1 MMDWRNHSGDH
12 RPIKKSFDP
21 SVHGDMLRKTAR
33 LQQLRYAALAAEF
46 GSFRRVG
53 RMVGKNSSQVSR
65 KIADLEDH
73 LGVSLFERGAFGV
86 RPTVAGSQ
94 FIVSIRAAL
103 DQIDEAIAV
112 AGAAGRAET
121 GILRLGIIL
130 TIAQGALRRLIEA
143 YADQHADIE
152 LVLVDGG
159 RSGHLAAIRAH
170 TLDVAFL
177 PGDVSYDGFDAEVF
191 WREQVH
197 LAISHTHRLA
207 EQDRIDWAD
216 LAEDRFLVCRTEPGP
231 EVRRY
236 ILRRAEAHGFVP
248 DIRHEDVGQETLMN
262 LVAMGR
268 GVTPV
273 AEAWKGVG
281 LPGLILLPIGSDDD
295 IVPFSAYWS
304 PANDNPALRR
314 FLSLA
319 RIEAKRNGAL
329 CAPSRTPDPSP

>member
-1 MMDWRNHSGDH
+1 MGQHAYTEGQE
-12 RPIKKSFDP
+12 PIKTTFDT
-21 SVHGDMLRKTAR
+21 SVHGDMFRKTAR

-53 RMVGKNSSQVSR
+53 RVVGKNPSQISR

-86 RPTVAGSQ
+86 RPTIAGSQ

-103 DQIDEAIAV
+103 DQIDEAVAI

-121 GILRLGIIL
+121 GILRIGIVL
-130 TIAQGALRRLIEA
+130 TIAKGALRHLIEA

-177 PGDVSYDGFDAEVF
+177 PGDVSYDGFDVEIF

-197 LAISHTHRLA
+197 LAISDTHRLA
-207 EQDRIDWAD
+207 ELDRIDWAD
-216 LAEDRFLVCRTEPGP
+216 LAEDRFLVCRAEPGP

-236 ILRRAEAHGFVP
+236 ILRRAETHGFVP
-248 DIRHEDVGQETLMN
+248 NIRHEDVGQETLMN

-273 AEAWKGVG
+273 AEAWTGVG
-281 LPGLILLPIGSDDD
+281 LPGLALVPLGDEDD
-295 IVPFSAYWS
+295 IVPFSGYWS

-319 RIEAKRNGAL
+319 RIEAKRNGAPS
-329 CAPSRTPDPSP
+329 APSRTPDPSP